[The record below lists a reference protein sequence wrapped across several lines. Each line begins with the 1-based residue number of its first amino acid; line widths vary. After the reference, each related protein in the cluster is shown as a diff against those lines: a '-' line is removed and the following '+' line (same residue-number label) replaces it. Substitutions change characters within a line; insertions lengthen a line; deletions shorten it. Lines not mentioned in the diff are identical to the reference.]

1 MSFWDLDLL
10 QQYVAIAIGLYGI
23 LMICLIIGLVRL
35 TIMYATKEF
44 PNPEHISVLPS
55 FTFVT
60 FVSDDFRM
68 EKPYGWF
75 GQATGNTMIYLFGG
89 AIGCFIWILS
99 PLYFI
104 HKLVESSRKKRFG
117 T

>member
-10 QQYVAIAIGLYGI
+10 QQYVAITIGLYGI

-44 PNPEHISVLPS
+44 PNPEHISVIPTL
-55 FTFVT
+55 TFVT
-60 FVSDDFRM
+60 FTWNEEYNSQ
-68 EKPYGWF
+68 PSGWF
-75 GQATGNTMIYLFGG
+75 GQAVGNTLIYVFGG

-99 PLYFI
+99 PFYFI